1 MNYLK
6 LFKLKFI
13 NNKNN
18 NKNDDEKNINNLKS
32 LEN

>member
-13 NNKNN
+13 IYKNN